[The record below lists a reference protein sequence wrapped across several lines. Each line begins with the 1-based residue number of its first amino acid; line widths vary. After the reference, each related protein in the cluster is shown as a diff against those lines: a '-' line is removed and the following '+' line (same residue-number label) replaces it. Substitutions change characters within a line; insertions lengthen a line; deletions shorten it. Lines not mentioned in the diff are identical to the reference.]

1 MAAVFP
7 VVGSGAFDTNP
18 SYSGAFIPQ
27 LWSNKLNAKFYAN
40 TMLTEICNTSWEG
53 EIKNQGDTINIRTA
67 PSITINDYAGAG
79 TTLTN
84 EVPVPITQAMQINKG
99 KYFSVQVN
107 DVLAHQAD
115 MDLMNTFTEDA
126 AKQLKIAIENE
137 VFFNQ
142 FVTEGAA
149 AANKGATAG
158 ALSSGYN
165 LGTDTAPIDQATP
178 ANVLNAILKMSSVLD
193 EQHVPED
200 GRWLVMSP
208 FD

>member
-1 MAAVFP
+1 
-7 VVGSGAFDTNP
+7 
-18 SYSGAFIPQ
+18 
-27 LWSNKLNAKFYAN
+27 
-40 TMLTEICNTSWEG
+40 MLTEICNTSWEG

-84 EVPVPITQAMQINKG
+84 EVPTPITQAMQINKG

-126 AKQLKIAIENE
+126 AKQLKISIENE

-149 AANKGATAG
+149 AQNKGATAG

-165 LGTDTAPIDQATP
+165 L
-178 ANVLNAILKMSSVLD
+178 VLMLLQSCKRRQQTSLPPSCICLPSLTSRTYQKMAA
-193 EQHVPED
+193 
-200 GRWLVMSP
+200 G
-208 FD
+208 